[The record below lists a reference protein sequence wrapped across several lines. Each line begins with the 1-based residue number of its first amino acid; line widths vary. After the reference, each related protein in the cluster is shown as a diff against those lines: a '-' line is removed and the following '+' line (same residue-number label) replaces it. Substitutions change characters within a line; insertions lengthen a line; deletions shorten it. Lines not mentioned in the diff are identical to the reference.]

1 MILLRCEVQWWWW
14 MAGYDGDG
22 GDDDD
27 GGEQQHS
34 HQIQRI
40 VASIIDSVDL
50 NLHNIA
56 SFLFCPLLEWIHHD
70 LN

>member
-1 MILLRCEVQWWWW
+1 

-34 HQIQRI
+34 LQIQRI

-56 SFLFCPLLEWIHHD
+56 FFLNCPLLGCIHHHHD
-70 LN
+70 LK